1 MAGRW
6 TSRDD
11 NSPWPPPSTASNAPA
26 LPTGLMKSPSHCPF
40 LPTCNP
46 SDGDLG
52 LLPSA
57 MLSDGV
63 PEHGRQAS
71 QTVSIGIPLRGNFP
85 DSGESDAIPLL
96 GSQLPDLQ
104 ACILEVGAGV
114 GDVVALIWLGQ
125 PDQIMLTGPFFR
137 TDPLLPV
144 TKVPNPL
151 SCA

>member
-1 MAGRW
+1 MLL
-6 TSRDD
+6 SRACG
-11 NSPWPPPSTASNAPA
+11 WPLDEQRRQQPVATAVY
-26 LPTGLMKSPSHCPF
+26 GLQRPGTPYRIDEIPIPLPF
-40 LPTCNP
+40 LA
-46 SDGDLG
+46 DLQPKRRRPG
-52 LLPSA
+52 SFALGHALRRS
-57 MLSDGV
+57 

-125 PDQIMLTGPFFR
+125 PDQIMLTGPFFQAL
-137 TDPLLPV
+137 DPLLPV
-144 TKVPNPL
+144 
-151 SCA
+151 